1 MFHTYVLAHS
11 GNLVDIDR
19 ASFLMDKD
27 IFDASIRAMREA
39 RAKWPDPFDEDCA
52 RRMGSPPPKF
62 DAAQWVWD
70 YYCERHL
77 EAYGES
83 FLPDVSP
90 DWDEGGPPPQ
100 SEHSQARK

>member
-1 MFHTYVLAHS
+1 MFHTYVVARS

-39 RAKWPDPFDEDCA
+39 RANWPNPFDEDCA

-70 YYCERHL
+70 HYCERYV
-77 EAYGES
+77 ETYGEE
-83 FLPDVSP
+83 FLPDISP

-100 SEHSQARK
+100 PASPQVP

>member
-1 MFHTYVLAHS
+1 MFHTYVVARS

-39 RAKWPDPFDEDCA
+39 RAKWSDPSDEEKA
-52 RRMGSPPPKF
+52 RRTATEPTF
-62 DAAQWVWD
+62 NAAQWVWNH
-70 YYCERHL
+70 YCERHV
-77 EAYGES
+77 ETYGED
-83 FLPDVSP
+83 FLPNVSP

-100 SEHSQARK
+100 SASP